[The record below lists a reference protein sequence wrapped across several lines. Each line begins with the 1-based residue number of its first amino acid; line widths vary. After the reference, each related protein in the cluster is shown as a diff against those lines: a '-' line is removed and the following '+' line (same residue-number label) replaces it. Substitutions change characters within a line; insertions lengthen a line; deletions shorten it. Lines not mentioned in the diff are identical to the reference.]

1 MDSARE
7 FPNLLT
13 EIYLHIYCAV
23 AYKKLG
29 LFQEACQAVNRAV
42 DLSAED
48 RICIPFVE
56 NGEELVPLLDSMLF
70 PQEQA
75 PFLGEIRRIYEE
87 NRQHLSVVL
96 GEADQSPLSIL
107 TKREQEIALLVS
119 DGKTN
124 IEIARA
130 LNLAEITVKKSLSNI
145 YARLGVT
152 NRAALAKSISM

>member
-1 MDSARE
+1 M
-7 FPNLLT
+7 
-13 EIYLHIYCAV
+13 
-23 AYKKLG
+23 
-29 LFQEACQAVNRAV
+29 
-42 DLSAED
+42 
-48 RICIPFVE
+48 
-56 NGEELVPLLDSMLF
+56 PLLDSMLF